1 MITSTEP
8 EFSVS
13 RGLAQSG
20 RIDEQ
25 VREFKQDVTAL
36 IDSPVV
42 EDIVED
48 QITRLYEL
56 TADALVDPILENA
69 ALPVFDRW
77 RSGSIRRLSDV
88 NDALQEEITS
98 WLNTEEARKLLVAPV
113 TVWLKGVAAK
123 LEDHTMPICIR
134 HGVPNA
140 ALNLNTYLTAEDIEL
155 QVDASDV
162 FAVEQI
168 TWMIDGVIT
177 VIVSLFCGGSGV
189 ALIYS
194 GLPGIIAGAVI
205 TLLVL
210 MIGKNPMEKAFLKLD
225 IPKPARKLVPRN
237 HFRTRLSSIS
247 DDVRAS
253 LKETLAKE
261 KTDDISERMVK
272 EISEQI
278 EECLMKM
285 AEVVEI
291 PLG

>member
-1 MITSTEP
+1 MTKMAPAEK
-8 EFSVS
+8 SV
-13 RGLAQSG
+13 GA
-20 RIDEQ
+20 
-25 VREFKQDVTAL
+25 
-36 IDSPVV
+36 DSI
-42 EDIVED
+42 ECYWADSLECKAGTDIV
-48 QITRLYEL
+48 IVAVKRKHFHAHGIALRTR
-56 TADALVDPILENA
+56 
-69 ALPVFDRW
+69 
-77 RSGSIRRLSDV
+77 
-88 NDALQEEITS
+88 
-98 WLNTEEARKLLVAPV
+98 PV
-113 TVWLKGVAAK
+113 TVRLQAQLTITTCSRCRPSA
-123 LEDHTMPICIR
+123 
-134 HGVPNA
+134 NA
-140 ALNLNTYLTAEDIEL
+140 ALNLSTYLTAEDIEL
-155 QVDASDV
+155 QVDAKDV

-225 IPKPARKLVPRN
+225 IPKPARKLIPRN

-261 KTDDISERMVK
+261 KTNEITDRMVA

-278 EECLMKM
+278 EECLTKM